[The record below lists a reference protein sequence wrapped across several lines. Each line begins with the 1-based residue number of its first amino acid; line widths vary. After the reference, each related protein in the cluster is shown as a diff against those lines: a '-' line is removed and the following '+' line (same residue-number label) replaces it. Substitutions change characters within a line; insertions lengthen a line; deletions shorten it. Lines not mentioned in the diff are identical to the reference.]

1 MPLPGPGQHRAGLK
15 LRYWGQTYSQHQL
28 NSFQRQDQRGSKNF
42 QQNEKYKF
50 YLVLKNAGK
59 SWNTHSLLQNPLT
72 MHFYRNWNQDYKI
85 RDLHKYWEN
94 NFNDFTG
101 IRGCFSLTVPQHCS
115 LYPFPLTI
123 TEPIIY
129 ETRTLH
135 EISAESAEIPA
146 ILNWSLNSLDSLL
159 GCWII
164 FLPLLLVLTAKH
176 NSRSFLSSAWGGNY
190 QKRWN

>member
-1 MPLPGPGQHRAGLK
+1 M
-15 LRYWGQTYSQHQL
+15 
-28 NSFQRQDQRGSKNF
+28 
-42 QQNEKYKF
+42 
-50 YLVLKNAGK
+50 
-59 SWNTHSLLQNPLT
+59 T
-72 MHFYRNWNQDYKI
+72 MHFLWNQFTEYKM
-85 RDLHKYWEN
+85 LHKYWEN

-135 EISAESAEIPA
+135 EISAETAEIPA

-164 FLPLLLVLTAKH
+164 FLPLLLVSTAKH

-190 QKRWN
+190 HKRWNWESTQGRYHQNIPLILEYEKS